1 MILFADF
8 FLHQTETTHNIT
20 PDRRFYRRFRTA
32 LIVNSDKPLL
42 IEVSARHLNRRVIV
56 CRAREHLFKGEVAT
70 GVISVI
76 KRQSL
81 PVWAY
86 HAYGLRY
93 VGEVVLRKRDRR
105 PDYLYQALVFLER
118 NAFNGRQL

>member
-32 LIVNSDKPLL
+32 LIVNSDKPPL

-86 HAYGLRY
+86 HAYGLSY
-93 VGEVVLRKRDRR
+93 VFKAVLRELNGRS
-105 PDYLYQALVFLER
+105 DYLYQALVFLER
-118 NAFNGRQL
+118 NTFNGWQL